1 MGSFSFKSRLNF
13 KKEMSMM
20 MTFKVSFIKESG
32 GTELKGL
39 AVLAQ
44 HTQCFANEEAEAQG
58 F

>member
-39 AVLAQ
+39 AVLA
-44 HTQCFANEEAEAQG
+44 
-58 F
+58 

>member
-1 MGSFSFKSRLNF
+1 MRSFSFKSRLNF

-20 MTFKVSFIKESG
+20 MTFKVSFLKEYG
-32 GTELKGL
+32 GTELKDL

-44 HTQCFANEEAEAQG
+44 HTQCLANEKAEAQG